1 MKIDRNK
8 LVSKKPLISVII
20 PTFNRETLLKR
31 AIISVLNQTYQNLE
45 IVIID
50 DASKDGTEKLVNNFQ
65 DSRINY
71 FKNDRNQGVQIS
83 RNRGLEIAKGLFI
96 SFLDD
101 DDFWLKEKIEEQYK
115 KFEETKGIH
124 KIINVGYFN
133 ISRHENKANTVDIVS
148 APNEGHLF
156 FDLLEENFI
165 ADPLIYRECFET
177 SGFFVMYVCATSK
190 KSGSAIASSSRKE
203 TTSPCDS
210 RIPRFLAYDNP

>member
-101 DDFWLKEKIEEQYK
+101 DDFWLKEKIEEQY
-115 KFEETKGIH
+115 
-124 KIINVGYFN
+124 
-133 ISRHENKANTVDIVS
+133 
-148 APNEGHLF
+148 
-156 FDLLEENFI
+156 
-165 ADPLIYRECFET
+165 
-177 SGFFVMYVCATSK
+177 
-190 KSGSAIASSSRKE
+190 
-203 TTSPCDS
+203 
-210 RIPRFLAYDNP
+210 